1 MDRRTWLE
9 ALAEES
15 AELSQAAI
23 KLIRAEGRNMNPT
36 SVSATAAYQ
45 NLLEEVADVFIC
57 CCFLDLPFGSK
68 HFQSLAMKKYRRVEE
83 RMNGQG

>member
-23 KLIRAEGRNMNPT
+23 KLIRAEGRNSNPT
-36 SVSATAAYQ
+36 SVSAAAAYQ
-45 NLLEEVADVFIC
+45 NLLEEIADVLIC
-57 CCFLDLPFGSK
+57 CCFLDVSFGDK
-68 HFQSLAMKKYRRVEE
+68 RFQSLAMKRYRRMEE